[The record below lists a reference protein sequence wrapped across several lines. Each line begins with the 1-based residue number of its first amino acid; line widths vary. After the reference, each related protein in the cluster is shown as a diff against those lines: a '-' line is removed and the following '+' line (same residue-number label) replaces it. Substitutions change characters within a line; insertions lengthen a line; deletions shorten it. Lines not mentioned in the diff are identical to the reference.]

1 MAKAIKTNVL
11 RHLDALKIPYETR
24 EYTVDDDNFDGKLVA
39 EKVDLPA
46 EMIYKTLVLVGDTLP
61 HLVCVI
67 PVELELDLKAVAR
80 AAGCKSVHMLPQKDL
95 LPLTGY
101 LRGELGMRGMCITD
115 FSGSSQYMDLVDG
128 LIAGSDIWD
137 SPMPKIHTTKA
148 ANYEN
153 DAYIV
158 TQMRNA
164 MHHILYT
171 VVNSNA
177 MNGWSSTDT
186 LKTVTPW
193 WQTAIYALIA
203 VMAVLTI
210 LCAWQLSKAKKGMV
224 DTAPAAD
231 QK

>member
-101 LRGELGMRGMCITD
+101 LRGGCSPIGMKKPFPTYIDETAQLYDEIGVSAGCRGCQVLLDPMRL
-115 FSGSSQYMDLVDG
+115 MDYV
-128 LIAGSDIWD
+128 
-137 SPMPKIHTTKA
+137 
-148 ANYEN
+148 
-153 DAYIV
+153 
-158 TQMRNA
+158 NA
-164 MHHILYT
+164 
-171 VVNSNA
+171 
-177 MNGWSSTDT
+177 T
-186 LKTVTPW
+186 LCD
-193 WQTAIYALIA
+193 
-203 VMAVLTI
+203 LTE
-210 LCAWQLSKAKKGMV
+210 
-224 DTAPAAD
+224 
-231 QK
+231 